1 MFYGIII
8 FNICYVLLYS
18 YSETPIIYLL
28 SLLNLSSNI
37 CHFIILFI
45 SLNFN
50 LIFKITCFGYSFFLF
65 LLLYFSFLRIFSFY
79 LPIVLWELFPH
90 FWGFWISFFLMSWIV
105 FFSCLLPNFEIE
117 SYGFDF
123 FLWAHH
129 SRILSLSARRRAWF
143 LFSFS
148 L

>member
-50 LIFKITCFGYSFFLF
+50 LIFKITCFGYSFFFVSSTLFFISKNIF
-65 LLLYFSFLRIFSFY
+65 LLFTYCSLRAIPSFLRFLNKFFFN
-79 LPIVLWELFPH
+79 VLN
-90 FWGFWISFFLMSWIV
+90 S